1 MLKPTTLLL
10 GLLLLAGSASA
21 QDYILR
27 FTRTRYPVF
36 DAGKYKQVGIGDIVG
51 PTGTPT
57 QSSLNLTDDL
67 TVDLV
72 KQQTP
77 TCEILDHTALN
88 RLYGS
93 KSSTTTIINETTMA
107 SLAKKTQSAVL
118 LVGRI
123 QSDKVSQTLKTE
135 SSGVQTCPTNYW
147 YESFGDFTLQIKI
160 FDVKTAK
167 MLHAEVIKIPM
178 THKSKK
184 DCKEQGKLEETQI
197 QRQAAE
203 EAAAQVARL
212 LFPYEEALQ
221 VELWSPLLGNPFK
234 NSRNASALFNTGD
247 HKGALDILAGYT
259 TDPSVKE
266 KFRPMAFSNYGCCL
280 YADGQF
286 ALAKEQFLKAYA
298 LSPSTIAYKNS
309 ANMMDK
315 EMQLGAMAATSS
327 ARPR

>member
-1 MLKPTTLLL
+1 M
-10 GLLLLAGSASA
+10 LLLATSASA
-21 QDYILR
+21 QDYVLR

-51 PTGTPT
+51 PNGTPT

-88 RLYGS
+88 HLYGS

-107 SLAKKTQSAVL
+107 SLAKKTQSAIL

-123 QSDKVSQTLKTE
+123 QSDKVSQTLKTS
-135 SSGVQTCPTNYW
+135 SSGIQNCPTNYW
-147 YESFGDFTLQIKI
+147 YESFGDFTLQVKV
-160 FDVKTAK
+160 FDVRTAK

-178 THKSKK
+178 THKTEKT
-184 DCKEQGKLEETQI
+184 CKEEGKLEETQI
-197 QRQAAE
+197 QRKAAE

-221 VELWSPLLGNPFK
+221 VELWHPLLGSPFK
-234 NSRNASALFNTGD
+234 NSRNASALFNSGD
-247 HKGALDILAGYT
+247 HKGALDILLGYT
-259 TDPSVKE
+259 TDPAIKE
-266 KFRPMAFSNYGCCL
+266 KMRPMAFSNYGACL

-298 LSPSTIAYKNS
+298 LAPSEISYKNS
-309 ANMMDK
+309 ANAMDK
-315 EMQLGAMAATSS
+315 EMQMNAMAANSS
-327 ARPR
+327 AKQR